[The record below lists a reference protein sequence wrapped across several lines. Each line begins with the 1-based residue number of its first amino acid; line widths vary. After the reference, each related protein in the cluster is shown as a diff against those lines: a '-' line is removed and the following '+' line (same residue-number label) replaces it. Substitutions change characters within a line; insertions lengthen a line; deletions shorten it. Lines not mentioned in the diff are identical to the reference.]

1 MPSWRTALAVG
12 GLLCLTATRG
22 LCQSLPDR
30 QIADFTRLVKEHPA
44 SSLAHY
50 RLAEVYLREHN
61 LVVRRERVSR
71 RAEWRP

>member
-30 QIADFTRLVKEHPA
+30 QIADFTRLAKEHPA

-50 RLAEVYLREHN
+50 RLAEVYPGTQLGCPPRTSFAK
-61 LVVRRERVSR
+61 R
-71 RAEWRP
+71 